1 MYLHNL
7 YFPNRMLRGEP
18 DKQRQPVQPFQ
29 STPSSSLFFFFP
41 SHALIFHLFSV
52 VDTIQSQQRPQ
63 TSLSSVLSNP
73 INPAILPQSA
83 GSVLGKRPDT
93 NQSQHPQQVLNYK
106 LFDVQLFINLINIML
121 SHHGQRPIQSGHF
134 RTPLVG
140 ASNAAEPPAK
150 RAQTAQPLR
159 PGTSVP
165 NGGQR
170 VEVSR
175 VAPRDPLQFH
185 QDSRHQQNQQSE
197 HFRQLQQRP
206 QTQQGLGLQH
216 QQEQKSLYEVSPPR
230 QLTTASSTATSEEHL
245 WGFRGTES
253 AAPSVSHTV
262 TPRGQE
268 SDRDHDNQGSNKDD
282 RDIWGEGRENFRD
295 NREQMPPPVMDRPPS
310 NPSANVSCQHH
321 MVFVYCSLHV

>member
-1 MYLHNL
+1 
-7 YFPNRMLRGEP
+7 MLRGEQ
-18 DKQRQPVQPFQ
+18 DKQRLPVQPFQ
-29 STPSSSLFFFFP
+29 SAQNSSFLSIAIISFHHMLLFF
-41 SHALIFHLFSV
+41 HLYSIL
-52 VDTIQSQQRPQ
+52 DSSQSQQRPQ

-73 INPAILPQSA
+73 INPATLPPPA

-93 NQSQHPQQVLNYK
+93 NQSQHPQQVLNYAS
-106 LFDVQLFINLINIML
+106 FNAQHFIILIL

-134 RTPLVG
+134 RTPFVG

-159 PGTSVP
+159 PGTRMP

-175 VAPRDPLQFH
+175 VTPRDPLQFI
-185 QDSRHQQNQQSE
+185 QDSRHQHNQQSE
-197 HFRQLQQRP
+197 HLRQLRP
-206 QTQQGLGLQH
+206 QTQQGLGPQR
-216 QQEQKSLYEVSPPR
+216 QQGQKSLYEVSSPR
-230 QLTTASSTATSEEHL
+230 QLTTPSSTPSSEEQL

-253 AAPSVSHTV
+253 VSPSVSHTV

-268 SDRDHDNQGSNKDD
+268 SDRDHDNRGSNKDD

-295 NREQMPPPVMDRPPS
+295 NREQMPPSVMDRPPS